1 MLFDV
6 AEERFGPVEI
16 LVNNASGWCSD
27 TFTVSSVDQIGRRTR
42 PVSQDTVDRIFHV
55 DARAAA
61 LLISEF
67 ARRHASGARPGVGSS
82 D

>member
-16 LVNNASGWCSD
+16 LINNASGWCPD
-27 TFTVSSVDQIGRRTR
+27 TSPSRLSTR
-42 PVSQDTVDRIFHV
+42 SGGEPDRSAKTFDRIFHV

-67 ARRHASGARPGVGSS
+67 ARRHVQRGATWGGSLG
-82 D
+82 